1 MNKSKFFNEFK
12 RYFFMIIGCFLFSS
26 GLTVFLIPNKIITG
40 GMSGVAS
47 VINILTGLS
56 TGAFIVILNLPI
68 VFGGLKIMG
77 WRFFVR
83 SLITTVTLGLTTE
96 LCGFIPAPTNDP
108 ILAVL
113 YGGILQGAGLYLFI
127 KYEMSSGGTEL
138 LARITHKF
146 IKVGT
151 IATHLAVLDGII
163 VVFGAIMM
171 KNANSALYALIL
183 IFITAKVNDLLLMGF
198 NKTKMCYI
206 ITDNAEE
213 VAENIIN
220 GLSRGVTF
228 LDGKGMYTKEHR
240 NLLIS
245 CIYQKQIT
253 GLKTLVKEIDPNAF
267 VIVCDA
273 NEVYGKGFHSI

>member
-1 MNKSKFFNEFK
+1 MKKSKFLNEFK

-40 GMSGVAS
+40 GVSGIAS
-47 VINILTGLS
+47 VINILTGLP
-56 TGAFIVILNLPI
+56 TGIFIVVLNLPI
-68 VFGGLKIMG
+68 LLGGLKMMG
-77 WRFFVR
+77 WKFLIR
-83 SLITTVTLGLTTE
+83 SLITTLTLGLTTE
-96 LCGFIPAPTNDP
+96 ICGLIPAPTDDP
-108 ILAVL
+108 ILSVL

-138 LARITHKF
+138 LARITHSF

-151 IATHLAVLDGII
+151 IATHVAVLDGMI
-163 VVFGAIMM
+163 VIFGAIMM
-171 KNANSALYALIL
+171 DNVNSALYALIL
-183 IFITAKVNDLLLMGF
+183 IFVTAKVNDLLLMGF
-198 NKTKMCYI
+198 NKTKLCYI

-213 VAENIIN
+213 LAENIIN
-220 GLSRGVTF
+220 RLPRGVT
-228 LDGKGMYTKEHR
+228 LIDGKGMYTKEHR
-240 NLLIS
+240 NLLMS